1 MLFKNDQE
9 QCIFIHIPKTGGN
22 TVQQTLIENNM
33 TTDKIVLRSLQDG
46 FDRFEIQGEYT
57 TKKHQTYRKYIELN
71 PNLSTSKVYT
81 CVRKPFERLIS
92 FYFAAFRW
100 AKKDIRTNKIV
111 IPDTIKFKEDD
122 FIDMVKKLPTCLF
135 YLRMNDENKDTP
147 PQLTI
152 IKTESLEKD
161 FANNFPAVK
170 LTSTRN
176 KTLFPELKNELL
188 MSKNLRELVENS
200 RHKMD
205 LNAFYS

>member
-1 MLFKNDQE
+1 
-9 QCIFIHIPKTGGN
+9 
-22 TVQQTLIENNM
+22 M

-71 PNLSTSKVYT
+71 PNLTTSKVYA

-100 AKKDIRTNKIV
+100 AKKDIHTNKVV
-111 IPDTIKFKEDD
+111 IPDSIQFKEDD
-122 FIDMVKKLPTCLF
+122 FVDMVKKLPTCLF
-135 YLRMNDENKDTP
+135 YLKTNDTNKDTP

-152 IKTESLEKD
+152 IKTERLEKD
-161 FANNFPAVK
+161 FANNFPTVK